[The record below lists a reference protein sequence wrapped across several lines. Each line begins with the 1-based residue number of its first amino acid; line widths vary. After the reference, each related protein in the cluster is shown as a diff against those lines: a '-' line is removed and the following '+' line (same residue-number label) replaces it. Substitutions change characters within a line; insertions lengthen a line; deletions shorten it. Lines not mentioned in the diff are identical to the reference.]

1 MINGDINR
9 RKIPNVWILLPMKF
23 HSVCAD
29 IKQNNFS
36 SCSLLSLQTLME
48 CVIFPPHQLLQSIIA
63 WLQTRLVIT
72 DSLLFQEEKK
82 ETKYNKS
89 MIQNVLSTNFF
100 IIYFCFSKFCFANTN
115 QSDTIKAPPPKQNQA
130 KQTTLC
136 SWHVLNT
143 TKL

>member
-1 MINGDINR
+1 M
-9 RKIPNVWILLPMKF
+9 
-23 HSVCAD
+23 C
-29 IKQNNFS
+29 NFS
-36 SCSLLSLQTLME
+36 PTSAATEHYSL
-48 CVIFPPHQLLQSIIA
+48 V
-63 WLQTRLVIT
+63 T
-72 DSLLFQEEKK
+72 DQISHYESLLFQEEKK

-136 SWHVLNT
+136 S
-143 TKL
+143 